1 MKRRRLPPKNQLPT
15 RRALLAFVA
24 TVVLAVMATAAVLLP
39 DSTVNSADSLTRVPS
54 DLGQWI
60 PTGIFN

>member
-15 RRALLAFVA
+15 RALVAFVA
-24 TVVLAVMATAAVLLP
+24 TVVLAVIASVVVLLP
-39 DSTVNSADSLTRVPS
+39 DTTVKSADSLVRVPN

-60 PTGIFN
+60 PSDIFN

>member
-39 DSTVNSADSLTRVPS
+39 DLTADSADSLARVPS

-60 PTGIFN
+60 PAGLFD